1 MPHTK
6 QENGYV
12 LKRTTKSGS
21 THVTYESKA
30 DAQKMGK
37 AWRASFN
44 GFGDKKGIHYSV
56 NKTKL
61 TGFVGVKK
69 KWLRK

>member
-1 MPHTK
+1 MPNTK
-6 QENGYV
+6 LRNGYV

-44 GFGDKKGIHYSV
+44 GMGNKQGIHYSV
-56 NKTKL
+56 RKTNL
-61 TGFVGVKK
+61 NGFVGVRKK
-69 KWLRK
+69 

>member
-1 MPHTK
+1 MPHTNQK
-6 QENGYV
+6 EGYV
-12 LKRTTKSGS
+12 LKRTTRSGS

-44 GFGDKKGIHYSV
+44 GMDNKKGIHYKV
-56 NKTKL
+56 YKANL
-61 TGFVGVKK
+61 NGFVGVRKK
-69 KWLRK
+69 

>member
-6 QENGYV
+6 QKEGYV

-30 DAQKMGK
+30 DAQKMGR
-37 AWRASFN
+37 AWRAGYN
-44 GFGDKKGIHYSV
+44 RMGKETKKGIHYSV
-56 NKTKL
+56 RKINL
-61 TGFVGVKK
+61 NGFVGVRKK
-69 KWLRK
+69 

>member
-1 MPHTK
+1 MPHTNQK
-6 QENGYV
+6 DGYV

-44 GFGDKKGIHYSV
+44 GMDNKQGIHYRV

-61 TGFVGVKK
+61 TGFVGVRKK
-69 KWLRK
+69 